1 MKLFGPTYQDSL
13 RGLQYPFAVAGPV
26 RAEDGTVL
34 DPDVITDAAI
44 FVRAEVTE
52 VLLYTITVAQGARA
66 TLTFADSAG
75 TTVGVAT
82 VTPTDAGRVDIAL
95 NGLNTGFL
103 AFDATAMRG
112 VLNWTSGTY
121 DFRVGLVPHV
131 LVFSD
136 PAWRRGVVLPDGTVL
151 TGEIWL
157 GGADGIQ
164 LAATADGFAVHA
176 YGDPYAGRTGPRRT
190 FLALNGVP
198 PDSNG
203 NINLVP
209 QGTNPKFRLNF
220 VPLGSGRIRVEV
232 IG

>member
-1 MKLFGPTYQDSL
+1 MKIFGPTYQDSL

-34 DPDVITDAAI
+34 DADVITDAAL
-44 FVRAEVTE
+44 FVRAGTE
-52 VLLYTITVAQGARA
+52 KVLLYEIIVVQGVSA
-66 TLTFADSAG
+66 TMTFADAAG
-75 TTVGVAT
+75 TPVGAAA
-82 VTPTDAGRVDIAL
+82 VTPVDAGRVDIAL
-95 NGLNTGFL
+95 NGLNTGFM

-112 VLNWTSGTY
+112 LLNWTSGTY
-121 DFRVGLVPHV
+121 VFRVELVPHV

-136 PAWRRGVVLPDGTVL
+136 PAWRRGIVLPDGTVL

-157 GGADGIQ
+157 VGADGIQ
-164 LAATADGFAVHA
+164 LAPTAGGFAIHA

-190 FLALNGVP
+190 FLGLNGVL
-198 PDSNG
+198 PDANG

-209 QGTNPKFRLNF
+209 QGSNPKFRLNF
-220 VPLGSGRIRVEV
+220 VPLGSGRVRVEV